1 MKSSSSRRLTVVFLA
16 VFVPAA
22 VALIWLALRLLEQD
36 RLLFAQRDLERH
48 EAAADAVV
56 RALSQTVAAAE
67 QALDAGKDVPGSV
80 RIETSAQGMKVAP
93 VGAVAWIA
101 RPLPGRPIPDET
113 FREAEALEYQG
124 HTSLAA
130 AIYDRLRRSS
140 DDRIRAGA
148 LLRAARVARRR
159 HAYDVAAARYLEL
172 GRIESVEHAGM
183 PVSLLARRALCD
195 LLLERGNDAALASHA
210 AGLEQEFFAGRWALD
225 RDNWELVHADLRRW
239 ERSGIAT
246 LEQLA
251 VSAST
256 ASLLDLQP
264 RASSGRLIIG
274 EGGMSVTLLWRRTQA
289 GVAAIALPL
298 SSVRSLV
305 EAALSGGQDQPLSVA
320 LLDPEGRL
328 IAGAQPED
336 DAPAVRRA
344 AAETSLPWTVVVAR
358 GTGWGTP
365 AEFESRRRLF
375 AAGLTALGLLLAAGA
390 YVLWRLIQR
399 ELAVARLQTEFVSA
413 VSHEFRTPVTSL
425 RHVIELLQE
434 DDDLPRDRRASFYDV
449 LSRSTERLH
458 RLVESLLDFARMEG
472 GRRPYDLQSV
482 PVAEFVRSLAAEFA
496 RDQAAR
502 GYEIRAEVAEGI
514 PPRIDADA
522 AALGHALWNLLDNAV
537 KYSPDAREIALTV
550 APHPAGVAIAVSDR
564 GIGVPAAERSDI
576 FFKFVRGERA
586 TRLGIK
592 GTGVGLA
599 IVMHIV
605 RAHRGTVELESEEG
619 KGSTFRIV
627 LPAAA

>member
-1 MKSSSSRRLTVVFLA
+1 MRSSSSRRLTVVFLA

-22 VALIWLALRLLEQD
+22 VALVWLGLRLLEQD
-36 RLLFAQRDLERH
+36 RQLFAQRDIERH
-48 EAAADAVV
+48 DAAADAVV
-56 RALSQTVAAAE
+56 RVLSQTLAAAE
-67 QALDAGKDVPGSV
+67 QALDTGTDVPGTV
-80 RIETSAQGMKVAP
+80 RIEAFAQGMSVAP
-93 VGAVAWIA
+93 GNAVAWIA
-101 RPLPGRPIPDET
+101 RPVPGRPIPEEP

-124 HTSLAA
+124 QAA
-130 AIYDRLRRSS
+130 VAAGIYDRLRRAS

-159 HAYDVAAARYLEL
+159 QAYDLAAARYRELE
-172 GRIESVEHAGM
+172 RIESAEHAGM
-183 PVSLLARRALCD
+183 PVSLLASRALCD
-195 LLLERGNDAALASHA
+195 LFLERGNHDALTSKA
-210 AGLEQEFFAGRWALD
+210 ADLEQMFFAGRWALD

-239 ERSGIAT
+239 GRPRIPTA
-246 LEQLA
+246 EQLA
-251 VSAST
+251 VSAAT

-264 RASSGRLIIG
+264 RASSGRLVIG
-274 EGGMSVTLLWRRTQA
+274 EGDTSVTLLWKRTPA
-289 GVAAIALPL
+289 SVAAIALPL
-298 SSVRSLV
+298 PRVRSLLDAV
-305 EAALSGGQDQPLSVA
+305 VSGGHSRLIAIA

-328 IAGAQPED
+328 IAGAQLD
-336 DAPAVRRA
+336 NAPAVRRA
-344 AAETSLPWTVVVAR
+344 AAVTSLPWTVVVAR
-358 GTGWGTP
+358 GPEWGTP
-365 AEFESRRRLF
+365 SEFESRRRIF
-375 AAGLTALGLLLAAGA
+375 AAGLAALGLLLACGA

-434 DDDLPRDRRASFYDV
+434 DDNLTHDRRASFYGV

-472 GRRPYDLQSV
+472 GRRPYDLLPV
-482 PVAEFVRSLAAEFA
+482 PVEEFVRAMATEFA

-502 GYEIRAEVAEGI
+502 GYEIRVEVAAGI

-537 KYSPDAREIALTV
+537 KYSPDAPEIAVTV
-550 APHPAGVAIAVSDR
+550 RPHPAGVAIAVSDR
-564 GIGVPAAERSDI
+564 GIGVSAAERSDI
-576 FFKFVRGERA
+576 FFKFVRGEKA

-599 IVMHIV
+599 MVMHIV
-605 RAHRGTVELESEEG
+605 RAHRGTVELDSEEG

-627 LPAAA
+627 LPATV

>member
-1 MKSSSSRRLTVVFLA
+1 MRSSSSRRLTVVFLA

-22 VALIWLALRLLEQD
+22 AMLVWLGLRLLEQD
-36 RLLFAQRDLERH
+36 RLLFAQRDIERH
-48 EAAADAVV
+48 EAGADAVV
-56 RALSQTVAAAE
+56 RALLQTLAAAE
-67 QALDAGKDVPGSV
+67 QSLDTGRDVPGTV
-80 RIETSAQGMKVAP
+80 RIEAVAKGMRVAP
-93 VGAVAWIA
+93 GNAVAWIA
-101 RPLPGRPIPDET
+101 RPVPGRPIPDET

-124 HTSLAA
+124 HATAAA
-130 AIYDRLRRSS
+130 AIYDRLRRTS
-140 DDRIRAGA
+140 DARIRAGA

-159 HAYDVAAARYLEL
+159 HAYDVAVARYREL
-172 GRIESVEHAGM
+172 ARIESVEQAGM
-183 PVSLLARRALCD
+183 PVSLLARRAICD
-195 LLLERGNDAALASHA
+195 LLLEGGNEGPLASNTA
-210 AGLEQEFFAGRWALD
+210 DLEREFLAGRWALD

-239 ERSGIAT
+239 GRPGTAT
-246 LEQLA
+246 PEQLA

-264 RASSGRLIIG
+264 RASSGRLVIG
-274 EGGMSVTLLWRRTQA
+274 EDDMSVTLLWKRTPA

-298 SSVRSLV
+298 PTVRNIL
-305 EAALSGGQDQPLSVA
+305 EAAVAGGQGRLLAVA

-328 IAGAQPED
+328 IAGTQPQNP
-336 DAPAVRRA
+336 PAVRRA
-344 AAETSLPWTVVVAR
+344 AVETSLPWTVVAAR
-358 GTGWGTP
+358 GPGWGAP
-365 AEFESRRRLF
+365 AEFESRRRIF
-375 AAGLTALGLLLAAGA
+375 AAGLAAIGLLLAGGA

-434 DDDLPRDRRASFYDV
+434 DDDLTRDRRASFYDV

-472 GRRPYDLQSV
+472 GRRPYDLQ
-482 PVAEFVRSLAAEFA
+482 PVLVADFVRATTADFA

-502 GYEIRAEVAEGI
+502 GSEIRVEVTDGI

-537 KYSPDAREIALTV
+537 KYSPEAREIAVKV
-550 APHPAGVAIAVSDR
+550 APHPAGIAIAVSDR
-564 GIGVPAAERSDI
+564 GIGVPPGERSDI
-576 FFKFVRGERA
+576 FLKFVRGEKA

-599 IVMHIV
+599 MVMHIV